1 MFMMEEGL
9 LNPQELQ
16 RVATICRQGK
26 FQDGRSSNPHN
37 TTKISSIGDMTD
49 PLMLEAAQICTT
61 AIQRNERVRN
71 FVLPTRIAPPSPG
84 RYGVGGKYGA
94 HVDAALMTTDGPPMR
109 SDVSCS
115 IFISD
120 PASYQGG
127 ELIIYLGDEV
137 VGVKGKPGSAIFYP
151 STTLH
156 QVNAV
161 SAGERLVMLT
171 FIESAIADPQQR
183 ELLYALEEVRAREGL
198 KIDWS
203 SRVRLEFVRENLI
216 RMWKS

>member
-9 LNPQELQ
+9 LSPQEVE
-16 RVATICRQGK
+16 RIVTICRQGR

-37 TTKISSIGDMTD
+37 TTKISSIGDITD
-49 PLMLEAAQICTT
+49 PLMQEAAQICTT
-61 AIQRNERVRN
+61 AIQRSERVRG
-71 FVLPTRIAPPSPG
+71 FVMPSRIATPTPG
-84 RYGVGGKYGA
+84 RYGPGGKYGA
-94 HVDAALMTTDGPPMR
+94 HVDAAVMTTSGGPIR

-156 QVNAV
+156 QVNNV

-171 FIESAIADPQQR
+171 FIESLVSDPHQR
-183 ELLYALEEVRAREGL
+183 ELLHALEEVRAREGL

-203 SRVRLEFVRENLI
+203 SRVRLEYVRENLL
-216 RMWKS
+216 RMWKG